1 MPVTSCNKV
10 DTGPIKMAEE
20 TVPLDTVFLTG
31 DQNNITA
38 QIATQI
44 VQDDTAGAVSLFIGT
59 TRDNFEGK
67 RVLHLEYEAYE
78 PMAIKEMKKI
88 CQQIREKWSVTKI
101 AMIHKIGSC
110 PVGQISV
117 IIAVSSPHRAEAM
130 QAVTFGIDTLKE
142 KVPIW
147 KKEVYEASSP
157 VWKQNKINID
167 STKE

>member
-1 MPVTSCNKV
+1 
-10 DTGPIKMAEE
+10 MAEE

-67 RVLHLEYEAYE
+67 KSVNIFLLERSIILLIPGKRVLHLEYEAYE

-88 CQQIREKWSVTKI
+88 CQQV
-101 AMIHKIGSC
+101 
-110 PVGQISV
+110 QI
-117 IIAVSSPHRAEAM
+117 EC
-130 QAVTFGIDTLKE
+130 K
-142 KVPIW
+142 
-147 KKEVYEASSP
+147 
-157 VWKQNKINID
+157 N
-167 STKE
+167 